1 MMVKAIIFDYDGVIV
16 DSFENVYEICKKVL
30 KELNRKVPSTIDE
43 FRELYGYKYLDMYD
57 TLKLTE
63 EERTRFNMFFRN
75 NIVKKSPAMFK
86 HVDKVIKTLSK
97 SYTIAMVSANYI
109 PEINEKLKKFGI
121 LDYFKFIL
129 CRRNLRELP
138 ITKADVL
145 LKAVKKLGLNKD
157 EVVYIGDRTLDYDN
171 SIKAGVK
178 YILVDYGWGYDKDK
192 VPEQKVAVKKPLDI
206 LKAIKM
212 INS

>member
-1 MMVKAIIFDYDGVIV
+1 MVKAIIFDYDGVIV

>member
-57 TLKLTE
+57 TLKPTE